1 VSVSLLESVRGL
13 IERTYRIR
21 SGLPEIGPFV
31 IGDLGWRRLYEAPQ
45 GDLPIRSAGGEG
57 ARTLVRETAEGIAAS
72 IYFPDAMIRQLEAY
86 PPQRG
91 LREENLAAFAAFVE
105 EIDHLLVIAERCL
118 ETRPVSLFE
127 LELHANVTT
136 YLVLA
141 RFLAGSSSRL
151 SARGRIWLR
160 RRLFDEVHFRD
171 DDADARD
178 RYRDAARWAVRLLD
192 HLELL
197 GSADRVDALRRFHS
211 ADVPAKLRL
220 ISEQGE

>member
-1 VSVSLLESVRGL
+1 VSVSLLEAVRGL

-21 SGLPEIGPFV
+21 SGLSEIGPFV
-31 IGDLGWRRLYEAPQ
+31 IGDLGWRRLYAKPRDDREV
-45 GDLPIRSAGGEG
+45 RSAAPGEG
-57 ARTLVRETAEGIAAS
+57 ARTLVRETADGVAAC
-72 IYFPDAMIRQLEAY
+72 IYFPDAMIRHLEAW

-91 LREENLAAFAAFVE
+91 LGEENLTAFAAFVE
-105 EIDHLLVIAERCL
+105 EIDHLLVIAERSL
-118 ETRPVSLFE
+118 EARPVSLFE

-151 SARGRIWLR
+151 PARGRIWLR
-160 RRLFDEVHFRD
+160 RSLFDDARFRD
-171 DDADARD
+171 DDAASRE

-192 HLELL
+192 RLERLD
-197 GSADRVDALRRFHS
+197 SARRIDALRRFHA

-220 ISEQGE
+220 VSEL